1 MAFYLLSFDITQ
13 VILITVYDF
22 TTVFNTIM
30 TKKVLI
36 AEDYADTRSFMKFLI
51 ESYGYQ
57 ALEAA
62 DGQEAVEAVRQE
74 HPDLVLMD
82 LAMPVMDGLAATRV
96 IRGFDGMT
104 KLPIIA
110 VTAHGQSYYRQAM
123 EAGCDDLINKPLDFA
138 ALEPVLHQYLGH

>member
-1 MAFYLLSFDITQ
+1 
-13 VILITVYDF
+13 VYGF
-22 TTVFNTIM
+22 TTLFNKIM
-30 TKKVLI
+30 AKKVLI
-36 AEDYADTRSFMKFLI
+36 VDDYADTRSFMKFLI

-62 DGQEAVEAVRQE
+62 DGQEAVESVRHQN
-74 HPDLVLMD
+74 PDLVLMD
-82 LAMPVMDGLAATRV
+82 LAMPIMDGLAATRV

-110 VTAHGQSYYRQAM
+110 VTAHGQSYYRLAL

-138 ALEPVLHQYLGH
+138 TLEPVLNQYLEH

>member
-1 MAFYLLSFDITQ
+1 MYYFATR
-13 VILITVYDF
+13 
-22 TTVFNTIM
+22 FNNIM
-30 TKKVLI
+30 KKKVLI
-36 AEDYADTRSFMKFLI
+36 VEDYADTRSFMKCLI

-57 ALEAA
+57 AIEAT
-62 DGQEAVEAVRQE
+62 DGEEAVESVRLE

-96 IRGFDGMT
+96 IRGFEGMA

-110 VTAHGQSYYRQAM
+110 VTAHGQSFYRQAL

-138 ALEPVLHQYLGH
+138 ALEPVLNQYLGH